1 MSITRRVT
9 FRLDPSASQN
19 EKLHIISSQQM
30 YSQQDS
36 STSFAHL
43 PSLELTLDILLNRQ
57 EKDWGCFQVVKEGEF
72 YALYIPTLDS
82 FKLYK
87 NPKSENYK
95 GYWCNWRSPILPDV
109 KNRSEK
115 PDIFLRNRSK
125 QVTEK
130 KRNQIMRKKQRII
143 DIKYR
148 YNPCSEMYR
157 LNRMI
162 AQLIRDRI
170 ASNVT
175 FTPGE
180 EIMPLVLAT
189 EVED

>member
-1 MSITRRVT
+1 
-9 FRLDPSASQN
+9 
-19 EKLHIISSQQM
+19 M
-30 YSQQDS
+30 YSQKSNLTFVAD
-36 STSFAHL
+36 L

-72 YALYIPTLDS
+72 YTLYVPTLDS

-95 GYWCNWRSPILPDV
+95 GYWRNPYQEVLPDV
-109 KNRSEK
+109 KNREEK

-125 QVTEK
+125 QVEEK
-130 KRNQIMRKKQRII
+130 KKNQTIRRKQRII

-148 YNPCSEMYR
+148 YNPCPEMYR
-157 LNRMI
+157 LNKMI
-162 AQLIRDRI
+162 AKLMRDRI

-175 FTPGE
+175 FDPGT
-180 EIMPLVLAT
+180 EIEPLVLAT